1 MTIKSS
7 ISNNLNRALAAWLAV
22 AVLVFATA
30 PAFGHGGFEHVIGSV
45 VKVTNDV
52 LTIKTTTG
60 NVEVKLDSKTEFTKN
75 DQKAQLT
82 DLTPGARVVVNIP
95 EGSKDKVAHSVKIGT
110 AAKSAGHHAED
121 SHK

>member
-1 MTIKSS
+1 MTIKSN
-7 ISNNLNRALAAWLAV
+7 ISNHLNRALAAWLMV
-22 AVLVFATA
+22 AFLVVAST

-52 LTIKTTTG
+52 LTVKTTTG
-60 NVEVKLDSKTEFTKN
+60 NVEVKLDGKTEFTKN

-95 EGSKDKVAHSVKIGT
+95 EGSKDK
-110 AAKSAGHHAED
+110 
-121 SHK
+121 